1 MVQSEDR
8 KSFKPVFFLLWLS
21 SRERNFLRRWKADFF
36 TLGGLVEDED
46 EDPEPGVLNEIDLG
60 VLQGVLS
67 LLADLGA
74 IMLALLA
81 V

>member
-8 KSFKPVFFLLWLS
+8 KSFKPVFLLLWLS
-21 SRERNFLRRWKADFF
+21 SRVRNFLRRWKADFF
-36 TLGGLVEDED
+36 TLGGLEEDEE
-46 EDPEPGVLNEIDLG
+46 EDPEPGVLYEIDLG

>member
-1 MVQSEDR
+1 MLQSEDR
-8 KSFKPVFFLLWLS
+8 KSFKPFFLLLWLS
-21 SRERNFLRRWKADFF
+21 SRVRNFLRRWKADFF
-36 TLGGLVEDED
+36 TLGGLEEE

-74 IMLALLA
+74 IMLVLSA